1 MASDRSKPPAWLS
14 ISGSPR
20 ASSGVTA
27 ARKKQRRQSAKA
39 ATKAAT
45 KAAMKAAAK
54 PSARTAPGPKAIRR
68 AQAAAAHGL
77 RLSDNAR
84 TVLERRYLAKDARGR
99 LAETPEELFRRVARN
114 IAEAE
119 SRFGPADSA
128 GERVAAGEARFYELM
143 TSLRFLP
150 NSPTLGNAGR
160 AIQQLSACFVL
171 PVEDSMEGIF
181 GTLKDT
187 ALIHQSGGGTGFAFS
202 RLRPAGDIV
211 ASTGGIASGPVSFM
225 KVYDAAT
232 ESIKQGGTRRGAN
245 MAILSVD
252 HPDIEAFI
260 NVKSDMV
267 TLQNFNISVAVTERF
282 MQAVEHDE
290 EYELLNPRTRS
301 VAGRRRARDVFRQ
314 VVANAWKNG
323 DPGLV
328 FLDRINRDNPT
339 PAVGR
344 IEATNPCVTGDT
356 RLATSAGLRRMD
368 ELFATE
374 APLEV
379 VTDRRGGHLN
389 ARGVE
394 MRAAVPVFRTH
405 DDIDVFRVVTSH
417 GYEVTA
423 TAYHTLVTARGRI
436 ALRDLVPGDTLFIQ
450 SDEGSFGDR
459 GSPDLGLV
467 LGSLAGDGNFHKDR
481 GVVLSFWGEDV
492 DYAGEVQAAVTRL
505 LEGRTP
511 ANTRSSLAPGL
522 LAVASRQ
529 RADIRSVE
537 LARLLAEY
545 GVTAGTKLRVPE
557 VVWQGTRTCVSA
569 YLRAL
574 FGADGTVNR
583 TPSKRSCSVRL
594 AQSDERFL
602 KEIQI
607 LLANFGIE
615 SRIRL
620 RREAGLR
627 PMPDGRGG
635 LREYAHKAQY
645 DLIIDGSSRD
655 RFARDIGFLSPRKQA
670 RLEGFIAGKARRSNE
685 SRYET
690 RVLRIEAAGR
700 AAVYDTTEPAT
711 HTITV
716 NGLVTG
722 QCGEQ
727 PLLPY
732 ESCNLGSINL
742 ARFVKPAA
750 PAKATRGRAKN
761 GSAPG
766 AAVEIDWAALAAAI
780 PVCVRFLDD
789 VIEQNRYPIPEI
801 EAMTKQT
808 RKIGL
813 GLMGWADL
821 LFQLHIRYD
830 SDEAIVLAERLASFV
845 SEHADRASE
854 ALAAERSPFPAWAGS
869 IYDPASGDPR
879 GGRRF
884 RNSTRTT
891 IAPTGTLSIIADCS
905 GGIEPAFALAFMR
918 QHHLDRK
925 DPSKVTRLPEV
936 NKTFAAIAKEHGF
949 HSEGL
954 MTFLGEGGAL
964 AERDDVPAWAKAI
977 FRTSHDIDPEW
988 HVRMQAAFQRHTDNA
1003 VSKTINF
1010 RQDATV
1016 EDVERA
1022 YLLAY
1027 REGCKGI
1034 TVYRDGSRERQ
1045 VLSHATAKGPEQA
1058 EAAAAEIALGIAE
1071 EIAAT
1076 ASAHPAP
1083 VGSTAPR
1090 PEGRPYRRHLPD
1102 ERQSVTHKFRVGEQ
1116 EGYVTV
1122 GLYDDGTPG
1131 EIFVNISK
1139 EGSTIRG
1146 LMDSVAVLT
1155 SVALQYGVPL
1165 QNLAEKFRGVHF
1177 EPAGLTN
1184 DPRIPTASSLVDYI
1198 FRWLEVRFLRGVAQP
1213 PPNGQSGPATKATSR
1228 RRGKG
1233 ESGATS
1239 ARAQQAASLPVASA
1253 GGGTSTGMGCPQC
1266 GSILV
1271 FAEGCFLCPNCGFTR
1286 C

>member
-1 MASDRSKPPAWLS
+1 MSSERPKPPAWLS

-20 ASSGVTA
+20 ASSGKAA
-27 ARKKQRRQSAKA
+27 ARKKQRPQAPKTAAKTA
-39 ATKAAT
+39 ATV
-45 KAAMKAAAK
+45 
-54 PSARTAPGPKAIRR
+54 RTARKAGSPARGGV
-68 AQAAAAHGL
+68 Q
-77 RLSDNAR
+77 LSDNAR
-84 TVLERRYLAKDARGR
+84 VVLERRYLAKDARGR
-99 LAETPEELFRRVARN
+99 LAESPEELFRRVAHN
-114 IAEAE
+114 VAEAE
-119 SRFGPADSA
+119 ARFVAPAGA
-128 GERVAAGEARFYELM
+128 HARVAAVEAQFYELM

-252 HPDIEAFI
+252 HPDVEAFI

-282 MQAVEHDE
+282 MQAVERDE
-290 EYELLNPRTRS
+290 EYELLNPRTRA
-301 VAGRRRARDVFRQ
+301 VTGKRRAREVFRQ
-314 VVANAWKNG
+314 IVANAWKNG

-339 PAVGR
+339 PQLGR

-356 RLATSAGLRRMD
+356 RLSTSAGLRRMD
-368 ELFATE
+368 ELE
-374 APLEV
+374 AAGGALEV
-379 VTDRRGGHLN
+379 VADRRGQHLN
-389 ARGVE
+389 ARGTE
-394 MRAAVPVFRTH
+394 LRIAAPVFKTH
-405 DDIDVFRVVTSH
+405 DDINTFRVVTAH

-423 TAYHTLVTARGRI
+423 TGYHTFVTARGRV

-450 SDEGSFGDR
+450 SEEGRFGDR
-459 GSPDLGLV
+459 GSAELGLV
-467 LGSLAGDGNFHKDR
+467 LGSLAGDGNFHAQR

-492 DYAGEVQAAVTRL
+492 DYAGEVESAVGRL
-505 LEGRTP
+505 LAERTP
-511 ANTRSSLAPGL
+511 GHRRASLSPAL
-522 LAVASRQ
+522 LSVPSRQ

-537 LARLLAEY
+537 LARLLSEH
-545 GVTAGTKLRVPE
+545 GVTAETKLRVPE
-557 VVWQGTRTCVSA
+557 AVWQGTRACVVG

-574 FGADGTVNR
+574 FGADGTVNHA
-583 TPSKRSCSVRL
+583 PSKKSCSVRL

-602 KEIQI
+602 KESQI

-620 RREAGLR
+620 RREAGRRL
-627 PMPDGRGG
+627 MPDGKGG
-635 LREYAHKAQY
+635 KKEYAHKAQY
-645 DLIIDGSSRD
+645 DLIVDGSSRD
-655 RFARDIGFLSPRKQA
+655 RFAAEIGFLSPRKQA
-670 RLEGFIAGKARRSNE
+670 RLEDFIAGKARRSNA

-690 RVLRIEAAGR
+690 RVVSIQPAGR
-700 AAVYDTTEPAT
+700 AAVYDTTEPVT

-727 PLLPY
+727 PLLAY

-742 ARFVKPAA
+742 SKFVKAA
-750 PAKATRGRAKN
+750 ATAKATRGRGKN
-761 GSAPG
+761 GAAP
-766 AAVEIDWAALAAAI
+766 AATVGVDWEALAAAI

-801 EAMTKQT
+801 DAMTKQT

-821 LFQLHIRYD
+821 LFLLHIRYD
-830 SDEAIVLAERLASFV
+830 SEEALALAERVAAFV

-854 ALAAERSPFPAWAGS
+854 ALAAERGVFPAWQGS
-869 IYDPASGDPR
+869 IYDPAAGDVR

-918 QHHLDRK
+918 QHYLDRK

-936 NKTFAAIAKEHGF
+936 NRTFAAIAKEHGF
-949 HSEGL
+949 QGDGL
-954 MTFLGEGGAL
+954 IEFLAEGGAL
-964 AERDDVPAWAKAI
+964 AERDDVPAWAKDV
-977 FRTSHDIDPEW
+977 FRTSHDIEPEW

-1010 RQDATV
+1010 RHDATV
-1016 EDVERA
+1016 DDVERA

-1034 TVYRDGSRERQ
+1034 TVYRDGSRDRQ
-1045 VLSHATAKGPEQA
+1045 VLSHATARGPEQA
-1058 EAAAAEIALGIAE
+1058 EAVAAEIALGIAE
-1071 EIAAT
+1071 EIAA
-1076 ASAHPAP
+1076 ANGPHPAP

-1090 PEGRPYRRHLPD
+1090 PAGAPYRRHLPD
-1102 ERQSVTHKFRVGEQ
+1102 ERHSVTHKFRVGEQ

-1122 GLYDDGTPG
+1122 GLYEDGAPG

-1165 QNLAEKFRGVHF
+1165 QNLVEKFRGVHF
-1177 EPAGLTN
+1177 EPAGLTS

-1198 FRWLEVRFLRGVAQP
+1198 FRWLEVRFLRGDGSAANKAQ
-1213 PPNGQSGPATKATSR
+1213 SAPARGRASSKGRGTSNAATDDGEDKSKA
-1228 RRGKG
+1228 
-1233 ESGATS
+1233 
-1239 ARAQQAASLPVASA
+1239 QAAAPLRAGEAAAS
-1253 GGGTSTGMGCPQC
+1253 GGTSTGMGCPQC
-1266 GSILV
+1266 GTILV
-1271 FAEGCFLCPNCGFTR
+1271 FAEGCFLCPSCGFTR